1 MCRGPLLLMKCTNIH
16 IIEIPEGEERERRVE
31 NTYDKIM
38 ANTFPNLM
46 TETDMKVQETESWW
60 AWEMVQWRLLLAWP
74 WKMVFPSAQAVL
86 GY

>member
-1 MCRGPLLLMKCTNIH
+1 MKCTNIH
-16 IIEIPEGEERERRVE
+16 SIEIPEGEERERRVE

-60 AWEMVQWRLLLAWP
+60 A
-74 WKMVFPSAQAVL
+74 
-86 GY
+86 

>member
-1 MCRGPLLLMKCTNIH
+1 MEDRLVEITNENSSPSLTRRNEYEMCRGPLLLMKCTNIH

-60 AWEMVQWRLLLAWP
+60 A
-74 WKMVFPSAQAVL
+74 
-86 GY
+86 